1 MSKKEL
7 WSKIRE
13 DLKDKPVVLASDRAM
28 ANKININHQLD
39 AYRYMVQALASS
51 PVPKN
56 QPAAHPMLVFN
67 KFDQYPLQSADG
79 WSINGLTTPTKYM
92 PNTYGYC
99 KVNGGWYKLILYR
112 DKDKFGV
119 KDKGAWRHKW
129 DAIPVEQ
136 VPREHQAACVLLS
149 QFI

>member
-13 DLKDKPVVLASDRAM
+13 DLKDKPVILHDSGRHVGKSIL
-28 ANKININHQLD
+28 NQQLD
-39 AYRYMVQALASS
+39 AYRYMVQAMASS

-92 PNTYGYC
+92 PNTFGYC
-99 KVNGGWYKLILYR
+99 KVNGLWYKLILYR
-112 DKDKFGV
+112 GQDKYGV
-119 KDKGAWRHKW
+119 HGKGPWRHKW

>member
-7 WSKIRE
+7 WEKMRE
-13 DLKDKPVVLASDRAM
+13 QLKDQKIVVPGRVIGKSM
-28 ANKININHQLD
+28 ANQQMD
-39 AYRYMVQALASS
+39 AYRYMVQQMASS

-79 WSINGLTTPTKYM
+79 WSINGLTTPTKYTA
-92 PNTYGYC
+92 NTYGYC
-99 KVNGGWYKLILYR
+99 KANGLWYKLILYR
-112 DKDKFGV
+112 GQDKYGV
-119 KDKGAWRHKW
+119 HGKGPWRHKW
-129 DAIPVEQ
+129 DTIPVEQ

>member
-13 DLKDKPVVLASDRAM
+13 ELKDKPAVLSSGGRHVGKSVV
-28 ANKININHQLD
+28 NQQLD
-39 AYRYMVQALASS
+39 AYRYMAQALASS

-92 PNTYGYC
+92 SNTFGYC
-99 KVNGGWYKLILYR
+99 KVNGLWYKLILYR
-112 DKDKFGV
+112 GQDKYGV
-119 KDKGAWRHKW
+119 HGKGPWRHKW